1 MSWVHIAEGKML
13 DSLNHLH
20 SEVVFNAATTIAQRQ
35 DITVDEVEKLLDLIE
50 REVANLLRFDTCEFA
65 PCGLGDML
73 KCSACGWHLDTTE
86 VPDRCPYCGRLV
98 IQRGQVSEG
107 SQ

>member
-1 MSWVHIAEGKML
+1 MSWVHIAEGEML

-50 REVANLLRFDTCEFA
+50 REVTSLLCLEETKSSGR
-65 PCGLGDML
+65 M
-73 KCSACGWHLDTTE
+73 
-86 VPDRCPYCGRLV
+86 PDRC
-98 IQRGQVSEG
+98 
-107 SQ
+107 